1 MIKIKATTCEW
12 MRRASLVLSIVTFVF
27 FWFTTFS
34 GARSGVTWRD
44 LSQAGVAL
52 WIFLIAG
59 AVIILLQLIP
69 AIILFFNFV
78 GTGSH
83 VVYTVVG
90 KQKKEEVE
98 PVDSRVHE
106 EVK

>member
-1 MIKIKATTCEW
+1 

-69 AIILFFNFV
+69 AIILFFSFV

-83 VVYTVVG
+83 IGYKVVAME
-90 KQKKEEVE
+90 KKEDEVASKVTE
-98 PVDSRVHE
+98 KAE
-106 EVK
+106 G